1 MYGRHL
7 QQVISTSDGQGRNLQ
22 SSVSNQV
29 DMMNSLQYASP
40 TARNNATMQFSAMS
54 DDQIDQAINGV
65 GDGMIND
72 LLNIPMEV
80 NDGLDWLDWFN
91 MYATN
96 TM

>member
-1 MYGRHL
+1 
-7 QQVISTSDGQGRNLQ
+7 
-22 SSVSNQV
+22 
-29 DMMNSLQYASP
+29 
-40 TARNNATMQFSAMS
+40 MQFSAMS